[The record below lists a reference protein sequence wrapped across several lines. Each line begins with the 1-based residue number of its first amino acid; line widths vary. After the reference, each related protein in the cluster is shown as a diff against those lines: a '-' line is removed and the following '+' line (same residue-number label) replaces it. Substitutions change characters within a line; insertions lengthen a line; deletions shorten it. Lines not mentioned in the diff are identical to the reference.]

1 MIHDFLKN
9 RSHRLFLI
17 LGGFFIANTMIAEFI
32 GVKIFSL
39 EDTMGINRFNI
50 PLFGSSFSFHLTA
63 GVLLWPVVFIMTDI
77 INEYYGPRG
86 VKFLSYLTV
95 GLVSY
100 SFIMFSGAIGLKP
113 SEYFTIGNGI
123 DNADAAFGGIFGQ
136 GLWII
141 MGSMTAFLIGQIL
154 DVLVFHRIKKM
165 TGEKSIWL
173 RATGSTLVSQLVDSF
188 VVLFIAFYIGRRLQ
202 DGQGDPWTL
211 KQILVT
217 GTGNYIYKFVI
228 AIVLT
233 PLIYLIEKWIDNY
246 LGKETATR
254 MKRAAMGRK
263 DEPFTNLPAAG

>member
-1 MIHDFLKN
+1 MIKQILSDK
-9 RSHRLFLI
+9 STKLFLI
-17 LGGFFIANTMIAEFI
+17 LSGFFIANAMIAEFI

-39 EDTMGINRFNI
+39 EDTIGIKRLEL
-50 PLFGSSFSFHLTA
+50 PLFGSNFSFHLTA

-77 INEYYGPRG
+77 INEYYGSKG

-95 GLVSY
+95 TLIAY
-100 SFIMFSGAIGLKP
+100 SFLMFSGAIGLKP

-123 DNADAAFGGIFGQ
+123 DNADNAFKGIFGQ

-141 MGSMTAFLIGQIL
+141 IGSMVAFLIGQVL
-154 DVLVFHRIKKM
+154 DVFVFHRIKRV

-173 RATGSTLVSQLVDSF
+173 RATGSTLISQLVDSY

-202 DGQGDPWTL
+202 EGQGDAWSL

-217 GTGNYIYKFVI
+217 GTGNYIYKFIV

-233 PLIYLIEKWIDNY
+233 PLIYLIHGVIERY
-246 LGKETATR
+246 LGHEKAAE
-254 MKRAAMGRK
+254 MKKAAML
-263 DEPFTNLPAAG
+263 D